1 MVRII
6 RNFFANLGN
15 LLTRP
20 VTVNYPKEK
29 IIIPEG
35 SKGMLH
41 LKLDPDNLEILC
53 DACGKCVQICP
64 QNCISLK
71 ESRDQKGQ
79 TVLEE
84 FYLDAGRFIFC
95 GNCVEVC
102 SKNALEMSYRYQL
115 TEYEREGLIFEKLD
129 LVKQADFVIR
139 DFWSK

>member
-1 MVRII
+1 M
-6 RNFFANLGN
+6 
-15 LLTRP
+15 
-20 VTVNYPKEK
+20 TVNYPKEK

-41 LKLDPDNLEILC
+41 LKLDPDNLEIIC
-53 DACGKCVQICP
+53 DTCEKCVEACP

-71 ESRDQKGQ
+71 KGRNQKGQ
-79 TVLEE
+79 AVLEE
-84 FYLDAGRFIFC
+84 FYLDAGKCIFC

-102 SKNALEMSYRYQL
+102 SKKGLEMSYRYQL
-115 TEYEREGLIFEKLD
+115 TEYEREGLVFEKLD